1 MDKSAPFGAVVELQ
15 PSCSFIVTK
24 VGWGPKPDYKIK
36 VGHANYQSHYL
47 THTKINNNLH
57 LLLPRVRV
65 LQILVEIVQPV
76 KKIGKPPSKERQHIT
91 VAKLAEETQ
100 EETAHA
106 LKKLVIVTAQDSEGL
121 FGDSAKELLRVDLR
135 TRTVKREF
143 GCDWRK
149 RLTRLMDGKGR
160 RIEVCQ
166 PADLVPGV
174 VAILV
179 LEVAGKVLKDE
190 PVHSPL
196 FLVLCQGRSR
206 VEWGPTGLMQTS
218 TYVRWMSKPRERNFV
233 HVKSD
238 MMCGLVLVLTGCHA
252 SGSISAPT
260 FPPQCPSPSPA

>member
-1 MDKSAPFGAVVELQ
+1 M
-15 PSCSFIVTK
+15 
-24 VGWGPKPDYKIK
+24 
-36 VGHANYQSHYL
+36 
-47 THTKINNNLH
+47 
-57 LLLPRVRV
+57 
-65 LQILVEIVQPV
+65 EIVQPV

-121 FGDSAKELLRVDLR
+121 FGNSAKELLRVDLR
-135 TRTVKREF
+135 TRTVKKEF

-149 RLTRLMDGKGR
+149 WLTRLMDGKGR

-196 FLVLCQGRSR
+196 CIPRALSREVSGRMGTDRPRPGSCR
-206 VEWGPTGLMQTS
+206 RD
-218 TYVRWMSKPRERNFV
+218 VRWMSKPRET
-233 HVKSD
+233 S
-238 MMCGLVLVLTGCHA
+238 CT
-252 SGSISAPT
+252 
-260 FPPQCPSPSPA
+260 